1 MPNNTEVKIKLEGLQ
16 IGMFVSKTDRDW
28 SDLPFLLAGIIV
40 RTHKEI
46 DIFTQHCKY
55 VYIDS
60 SKGTPASPMYWIGEQ
75 QQEEKHVIID
85 KGKNE
90 YDILRKENYE
100 TVESLGNELET
111 AKNIFN
117 EVSLQINQTFEDL
130 KSNSDLNITGLKDA
144 VSQTVNSVVRNPTAL
159 KLVVTLQKSDH
170 YSYSHALATSVWCAQ
185 FGRQLGLEKQSIED
199 LSLGGLL
206 LDIGKTKI
214 PDELLNKTGDLTAD
228 EVVMLRSHVDF
239 AIQILVNYDDISH
252 NVMRMVATHH
262 ERADGSGYPQG
273 ELNKDIPIYGRIA
286 GIVDSFDAMTSKRPF
301 IDSFLSPHEAISHLY
316 ESRGSLFQ
324 ADLVEQFI
332 QVVGMYP
339 TGTLVELNTGE
350 IGVVTAINGLKR
362 LKPTV
367 MLILDENKQAYD
379 DFKSIDLTKEGDYTV
394 RNTLK
399 HGAFG
404 INMNDLFL

>member
-1 MPNNTEVKIKLEGLQ
+1 MQSKTEVKIKLEGLQ

-28 SDLPFLLAGIIV
+28 SDLPFMLAGILI
-40 RTHKEI
+40 RSHEEI
-46 DIFTQHCKY
+46 DTFTQYCNY

-60 SKGTPASPMYWIGEQ
+60 SKGISASPMYWIQ
-75 QQEEKHVIID
+75 NNQQEHNREIID

-90 YDILRKENYE
+90 YDLLRKEEYK
-100 TVESLGNELET
+100 TVESLGNEIDT
-111 AKNIFN
+111 AKNIVN
-117 EVSLQINQTFEDL
+117 EVNLQISQTFEDL
-130 KSNSDLNITGLKDA
+130 KNNSDLNITGLKEA

-185 FGRQLGLEKQSIED
+185 FGRQLGLEKKSIED

-206 LDIGKTKI
+206 LDIGKSKI
-214 PDELLNKTGDLTAD
+214 PEKLLSKNGPLTVDEII
-228 EVVMLRSHVDF
+228 MLRSHVDF
-239 AIQILVNYDDISH
+239 SIQLLVNYQDISH
-252 NVMRMVATHH
+252 SVMRMVATHH
-262 ERADGSGYPQG
+262 ERADGSGYPLG

-286 GIVDSFDAMTSKRPF
+286 GIVDSFDAMTTKRPF
-301 IDSFLSPHEAISHLY
+301 SDIFLSPHEAISHLY
-316 ESRGSLFQ
+316 ESRGTLFQ

-339 TGTLVELNTGE
+339 TGTLVELNTGQ

-367 MLILDENKQAYD
+367 MLILDENKQPYEE
-379 DFKSIDLTKEGDYTV
+379 FNSIDLTKDEDYSVTH
-394 RNTLK
+394 TLK
-399 HGAFG
+399 HGAYG
-404 INMNDLFL
+404 VNMNDLFL